1 MRILCIGDSNTWG
14 YNPANGMRF
23 EKRWTKVLSKLLPSD
38 EIVEEGLN
46 GRTLTS
52 KDPHIKERCG
62 IDALK
67 MLLLTHQP
75 IDLVIIMLGTNELK
89 NVFHCGAV
97 HIANGIREFI
107 KTIRNPYLCERYD
120 VPEILVISPIHLRD
134 EIVEKEGLYGD
145 FNEDSLLQS
154 KYLSV
159 AIKKVCDT
167 YETLFMDA
175 AQYAEASLIDCIH
188 MDEKNH
194 TRLATAIAD
203 KINSIRK

>member
-1 MRILCIGDSNTWG
+1 
-14 YNPANGMRF
+14 
-23 EKRWTKVLSKLLPSD
+23 
-38 EIVEEGLN
+38 
-46 GRTLTS
+46 
-52 KDPHIKERCG
+52 
-62 IDALK
+62 
-67 MLLLTHQP
+67 MLLLSHQP

-134 EIVEKEGLYGD
+134 KIVEKEGLYGD
-145 FNEDSLLQS
+145 FNEDSLIQS

-159 AIKKVCDT
+159 AIKKVCAT
-167 YETLFMDA
+167 YETHFMDA
-175 AQYAEASLIDCIH
+175 AQYAESSLIDCIH

-194 TRLATAIAD
+194 ARLATSIAD